1 MRTKPFTDVD
11 LNRSVGNLLR
21 LGVILSV
28 VTSLVGF
35 IKLFSEGF
43 KMPRKYKLLEMG
55 SSSEKVWAT
64 FWNSL
69 MKGEGM
75 AIIQLGILLLIL
87 TPLVRIIFALIGY
100 LKEKDYIYVIIS
112 LIVLAIMT
120 VSFLT
125 GYAH

>member
-1 MRTKPFTDVD
+1 MKKNFTDID

-28 VTSLVGF
+28 ITSLVGF
-35 IKLFSEGF
+35 VKLFSEGF
-43 KMPRKYKLLEMG
+43 KMPKKYTSLDMG
-55 SSSEKVWAT
+55 SSSEKVWGD

-69 MKGEGM
+69 CKGEGM
-75 AIIQLGILLLIL
+75 AIIQLGILLLVF
-87 TPLVRIIFALIGY
+87 TPLMRIVFALIGY

-112 LIVLAIMT
+112 SIVLAIMA
-120 VSFLT
+120 VSFFT